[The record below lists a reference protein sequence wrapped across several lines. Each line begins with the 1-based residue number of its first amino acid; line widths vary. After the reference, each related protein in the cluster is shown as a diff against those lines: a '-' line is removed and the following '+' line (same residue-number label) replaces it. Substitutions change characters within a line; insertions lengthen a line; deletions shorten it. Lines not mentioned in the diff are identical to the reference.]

1 MLNIKWGRRKH
12 LKCGGTVYKKENDH
26 SYKMATPIN
35 HIKYNPYMT
44 HNCAALILCPVGF
57 ITFLKLLRGKL
68 YKKGFISSKI
78 MKNFEDLEYSLI

>member
-35 HIKYNPYMT
+35 HIKYNLCMT
-44 HNCAALILCPVGF
+44 LKCAALILCPVAF
-57 ITFLKLLRGKL
+57 IIFSKLLRGKF

-78 MKNFEDLEYSLI
+78 MKNFEDLEYFLI